1 MCTVT
6 KIANAFGLVTATLI
20 VAGYYSRKYGIYS
33 HAEKKNVPREKK
45 SERQHLRPLFKSLSF
60 LRKTVGKKFRRV
72 ISAKNKMSYF
82 CFKSST
88 GSLVKDTIVSN
99 AKIMDML
106 ALYLDR
112 SVCPGSRGV
121 SLIQRWEHLADE
133 FKVQE
138 DKKRQCENFTGI
150 QSPSEK
156 MFDHLCATR
165 VSLTIKTIKEKLK
178 EIGRNDIICEMEK
191 NSRLGG
197 KTPSMLS
204 CSKIL

>member
-88 GSLVKDTIVSN
+88 GSLVKGTIVSN

>member
-1 MCTVT
+1 MCAVP

-33 HAEKKNVPREKK
+33 HAEKKKRATGKK
-45 SERQHLRPLFKSLSF
+45 NHLLPLFKSLSF

>member
-1 MCTVT
+1 M
-6 KIANAFGLVTATLI
+6 
-20 VAGYYSRKYGIYS
+20 
-33 HAEKKNVPREKK
+33 PREKNRNASTCAPFPCHFYAK
-45 SERQHLRPLFKSLSF
+45 RSEKQPAESHPFIS
-60 LRKTVGKKFRRV
+60 RV
-72 ISAKNKMSYF
+72 ISLKNKMSLP

-88 GSLVKDTIVSN
+88 GSLVKDTIVSK

-121 SLIQRWEHLADE
+121 PLIQRWEHLADE

-150 QSPSEK
+150 QSPSEN
-156 MFDHLCATR
+156 MFSYLCATR

-204 CSKIL
+204 CPKIL